1 MNYILKLLFLSALCA
16 IGPFRGQVVDV
27 SDNPIKNANVQ
38 IVDMKNSSTLT
49 DEDGYFIID
58 SILEKEFLVKVSH
71 IGYEDNITPIDYSS
85 EELYE
90 IMLFETPVE
99 LDRILVTG
107 LRKEAYVKDTPVLTH
122 VINSNDI
129 SNTTYTNV
137 KDILEMKLPNVQN
150 VVSSHA
156 GTSNNRV
163 KIQGLDNKYIL
174 FLIDGARVS
183 GEFAGNLD
191 FNMLNLSDV
200 DKIEIVEGGMS
211 SLYGSSAIGGV
222 VNIITKKKQ
231 NPYWLDVSYLNE
243 DPMVISQS
251 LAFGLNYKNIYYNIN
266 IDKKE
271 SDGYDL
277 TPLENNVMGPLIKTL
292 EAYKTISVKHGF
304 AYNFSENTSI
314 ELNVKDYSNEIYQ
327 YESHLC
333 QMGCQNPF
341 SYYETYKNNSPRFK
355 DNRYGIKLLNKNEES
370 TFKVFYN
377 FEEYRKNSYFFNYSY
392 ESCSLNDCDNPDNL
406 IEAEFL
412 NATNKNESI
421 LVQYDFQFN
430 AHNLTFGF
438 EKNDDEYASFNIY
451 KYDLGDVNND
461 GQCGDDIDDCLVES
475 IFNSQNGIK
484 QFSKKAFFIG
494 DQINLDND
502 NIFSVSIRKVK
513 SENYTD
519 NLVYSMAY
527 LFTSNQTRL
536 HDIRF
541 NYSKGFRTPAIKE
554 LYYNF
559 QGHSPP
565 VIGNPNLEP
574 TTNDFFSISFDK
586 KDLDKN
592 YSLELFYNDIKNL
605 IDVKPT
611 VDEFDNNI
619 LLYSNFSSVIFY
631 GINCHYESLLNNKN
645 NIKFVYNY
653 THPES
658 DNKEDN
664 KEALEL
670 ISEHSLALNY
680 SYKVIKNKFNISVNM
695 KYSGDKIIYDG
706 DDFIT
711 LEDYIMADM
720 LAKIKINDY
729 VGLKFGYKNLFHYKD
744 DRRFLSDSYQKDLLS
759 AYDPGGRFVIGIDLK
774 FK

>member
-16 IGPFRGQVVDV
+16 IGPFKGQVVDV

-58 SILEKEFLVKVSH
+58 SILEKEFSVKVSH
-71 IGYEDNITPIDYSS
+71 IGYEDSITPIDYSS
-85 EELYE
+85 DELYE
-90 IMLFETPVE
+90 IILFETPVE

-231 NPYWLDVSYLNE
+231 NPYWLDISYLNE

-251 LAFGLNYKNIYYNIN
+251 LAFGLNYKNIHYNIN

-304 AYNFSENTSI
+304 TYNFSENTSV

-341 SYYETYKNNSPRFK
+341 SYYKTYKNNSPRFK
-355 DNRYGIKLLNKNEES
+355 DNRYGFKFLNKNEES

-377 FEEYRKNSYFFNYSY
+377 FEEYRKNSHFFNYSY
-392 ESCSLNDCDNPDNL
+392 ESCSLTDCNNPDNL

-412 NATNKNESI
+412 NATNTNESL

-461 GQCGDDIDDCLVES
+461 GECGDDIDDCLVES

-494 DQINLDND
+494 NQISLDND

-527 LFTSNQTRL
+527 LFTNNSTRL
-536 HDIRF
+536 HDVRF

-565 VIGNPNLEP
+565 VIGNPDLEP

-592 YSLELFYNDIKNL
+592 YSFELFYNDIKNL
-605 IDVKPT
+605 IGVKST

-631 GINCHYESLLNNKN
+631 GINCHYESLLNDKN

-658 DNKEDN
+658 DN

-706 DDFIT
+706 DDIIT
-711 LEDYIMADM
+711 LEDYIMADA

-744 DRRFLSDSYQKDLLS
+744 DRRFLSDSYEKDLLS
-759 AYDPGGRFVIGIDLK
+759 AYDPGGRFVVGIDLK